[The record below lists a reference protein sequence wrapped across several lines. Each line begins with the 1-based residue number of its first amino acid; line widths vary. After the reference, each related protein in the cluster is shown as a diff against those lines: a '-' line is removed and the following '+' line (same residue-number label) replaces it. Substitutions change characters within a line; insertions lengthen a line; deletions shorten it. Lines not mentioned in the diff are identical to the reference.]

1 MGVPESRSSDLASLP
16 LQRAGTQADGGAMEA
31 SSGIAE
37 RSATHRAM
45 RSIILLLYR
54 GVWRRLSACRVRTPA
69 NNCPLLNYR
78 GRPYSIAMSDGRCD
92 RRVRQHFNVFARTLR
107 KGCHPRRGSGS
118 SVHIAPACFYANPVA
133 GRDTCLIAHKPVAFP
148 HRWLYGECIAR
159 LTPTT

>member
-69 NNCPLLNYR
+69 NNCPLSITEGAHTPSPCQTVAATGVSGSTSTSSR
-78 GRPYSIAMSDGRCD
+78 GRS
-92 RRVRQHFNVFARTLR
+92 
-107 KGCHPRRGSGS
+107 
-118 SVHIAPACFYANPVA
+118 
-133 GRDTCLIAHKPVAFP
+133 GRDAILGVVPDHQFISLQPASTLL
-148 HRWLYGECIAR
+148 RWPAEIPA
-159 LTPTT
+159 